1 MIGKLKGLVDF
12 VTEDHVIIDVNG
24 VGYVVFASAHTLRQ
38 LPSVGEAVAVI
49 IETHVREDHIHL
61 YGFADVAERDMFRKV
76 LQVKGVGTKM
86 ALAILSVLTPSQFI
100 QAVVAQDKS
109 AFKPVS
115 GVGPK
120 LATRIVTELKDAFG
134 ALEFDMGITQVT
146 GSASSSSVQAMKQE
160 VSEIADA
167 ISALV
172 NLGYSRDK
180 AYKVITRVVEREG
193 ELSVSELI
201 RQGLKELSA

>member
-1 MIGKLKGLVDF
+1 MIGKLKGLLDVIGD
-12 VTEDHVIIDVNG
+12 DHLIVDVNG
-24 VGYVVFASAHTLRQ
+24 VGYVVFASVQTLRQ
-38 LPSVGEAVAVI
+38 LPAVGEAVSLI

-61 YGFADVAERDMFRKV
+61 YGFVNVSERDMFRKV

-86 ALAILSVLTPSQFI
+86 ALAILSVLTPQQVI
-100 QAVVAQDKS
+100 QAIIAQDKS

-120 LATRIVTELKDAFG
+120 LAVRLVTELKDAFG
-134 ALEFDMGITQVT
+134 SLDFDVGANV
-146 GSASSSSVQAMKQE
+146 SSGQAVHMMKAE
-160 VSEIADA
+160 VSDIADA

-180 AYKVITRVVEREG
+180 AYEVIRAVVDRGG
-193 ELSVSELI
+193 ELPVGELI
-201 RQGLKELSA
+201 RQGLKELSG